1 MSALLTLFFS
11 SGMDVLPSPLEVTLE
26 YEYHHH
32 AHRDQVMNRK
42 HIKLGKLKV
51 KEDTKG

>member
-1 MSALLTLFFS
+1 MSTFLTLFFS
-11 SGMDVLPSPLEVTLE
+11 SGMDVLPSPLEVTSA

-32 AHRDQVMNRK
+32 AHRDQVMNPK
-42 HIKLGKLKV
+42 HIKLGKLNA